1 MNYNESIK
9 NYFFSFLDPIQK
21 LNAMEAE
28 LEQIKITEENLVL
41 DSVFNSLPEETF
53 KSETKNLNEI
63 KDWIHSK
70 KEEIYTS
77 NKSLL
82 KETEQKSWPGH
93 KRLPFPVAWDRESF
107 NKVEKFIEL
116 TGQKKKWIDWITKNL
131 RNGEYSYWRYK
142 DWVLNAATVDLNF
155 YIENKI
161 IDEEEFYGNPFARN
175 TFKDYLSTLSD
186 DFFNFLFNVKRVTA
200 LSSKEE
206 DKNLQKPT
214 HQFEK
219 EYSQLEK
226 LIIRTMKARSRAG
239 KDLNWYKVMCDLKNY
254 TLENE
259 EVFTG
264 DVVTSKTEKVML
276 GVKLY
281 IKGYSEPIQTI
292 PRRYCET
299 RLTSFRKLVLAN

>member
-1 MNYNESIK
+1 M
-9 NYFFSFLDPIQK
+9 
-21 LNAMEAE
+21 
-28 LEQIKITEENLVL
+28 
-41 DSVFNSLPEETF
+41 
-53 KSETKNLNEI
+53 
-63 KDWIHSK
+63 K
-70 KEEIYTS
+70 KVI
-77 NKSLL
+77 
-82 KETEQKSWPGH
+82 
-93 KRLPFPVAWDRESF
+93 
-107 NKVEKFIEL
+107 
-116 TGQKKKWIDWITKNL
+116 
-131 RNGEYSYWRYK
+131 
-142 DWVLNAATVDLNF
+142 
-155 YIENKI
+155 
-161 IDEEEFYGNPFARN
+161 
-175 TFKDYLSTLSD
+175 
-186 DFFNFLFNVKRVTA
+186 A
-200 LSSKEE
+200 LSSREE
-206 DKNLQKPT
+206 NKNVQKPS

-292 PRRYCET
+292 PRSYFET

>member
-1 MNYNESIK
+1 MNYNKSIK
-9 NYFFSFLDPIQK
+9 NYFLSFLDPIQK

-28 LEQIKITEENLVL
+28 LEQIKILEENLEL
-41 DSVFNSLPEETF
+41 DSVLNSLPEETF

-63 KDWIHSK
+63 KDWIHSQ
-70 KEEIYTS
+70 KEEIYNS

-93 KRLPFPVAWDRESF
+93 KRLPFPVAWDRESY
-107 NKVEKFIEL
+107 NQVEKFIEP

-131 RNGEYSYWRYK
+131 RDGEYTYWRFK

-186 DFFNFLFNVKRVTA
+186 DFFNFLFNVKKVTA

-214 HQFEK
+214 HQFET
-219 EYSQLEK
+219 ELNQLEK
-226 LIIRTMKARSRAG
+226 LIYRTMNARHAAG
-239 KDLNWYKVMCDLKNY
+239 KNLNWHKILYDLKNY

-259 EVFTG
+259 EVVLG
-264 DVVTSKTEKVML
+264 DVTTKYESVVF

-281 IKGYSEPIQTI
+281 IKGHPEPIHKM
-292 PRRYCET
+292 PRSYVEN
-299 RLTSFRKLVLAN
+299 RLTHFRKLVLVN